1 MEEDLSNVEFE
12 TSEEVKC
19 INSFDK
25 MGLKDTLLRGIY
37 AYGEFEFEFMKF
49 TPELDLFA
57 SSRTELK
64 RPFPLTQVSRSRRP
78 SSSEPSF
85 RSSRE
90 EM

>member
-37 AYGEFEFEFMKF
+37 AYGEFDF
-49 TPELDLFA
+49 FA
-57 SSRTELK
+57 CA
-64 RPFPLTQVSRSRRP
+64 
-78 SSSEPSF
+78 SEPN
-85 RSSRE
+85 
-90 EM
+90 